1 MENALDPVQEQLL
14 IERVQQHQDSAAFR
28 LLYNQYFPKVY
39 AYVGYRVPI
48 TEDTEDL
55 VAETFLRV
63 LKNLEAYE
71 WRGEGSFAAW
81 LFAIAHNLVSNYYRS
96 HAIRQEQVDLS
107 ALDRLAEDPIRPLDV
122 VSQRQRVV
130 ALQQLIRTL
139 SPRRQEVITL
149 KFFGGLR
156 NKEIATL
163 LGLDE
168 RTVASH
174 LSRGLRDLYE
184 LYEQRYSMT
193 QEGAFQ

>member
-1 MENALDPVQEQLL
+1 LDSVQEQQL
-14 IERVQQHQDSAAFR
+14 IERVQHHQDPAAFR
-28 LLYNQYFPKVY
+28 LLYNRYFSKVY
-39 AYVGYRVPI
+39 AYVGYRVPT
-48 TEDTEDL
+48 TEDTEEL

-63 LKNLEAYE
+63 LENVEAYE

-96 HAIRQEQVDLS
+96 YAIRQEQVNLS
-107 ALDRLAEDPIRPLDV
+107 ALDRPAEDPIQPLDAL
-122 VSQRQRVV
+122 SQRQRVV
-130 ALQQLIRTL
+130 ALQRLIGTL

-156 NKEIATL
+156 NKEIAAL

-174 LSRGLRDLYE
+174 LSRGLRDLHE

-193 QEGAFQ
+193 QKGVSQ